1 MRKRLLAVIMACAMS
16 ASAGVVPVLG
26 ADEEPVYWEFGD
38 DDVEVSAAETAA
50 HQYDFVLDRTITNT
64 TKEFFVVFDNSGAVI
79 NPEYK
84 GASLVVKADGKI
96 IFEKKCV
103 TKGDIT
109 EGNMD
114 VKIPK
119 QKAGTKIQ
127 IYLQSKN
134 WKSNVKTITVKSV
147 NKLLLS
153 NRTDKIKKPQ
163 LTQTGYKT
171 CVKAKKGQSLVISNG
186 KKILKTIKFT
196 EDDPAYDITEI
207 IDHYQQ
213 RSELFLYTKQG
224 KKYSKGYVFLPLS
237 IAIAE

>member
-1 MRKRLLAVIMACAMS
+1 MRKRLIAVIMACVMS
-16 ASAGVVPVLG
+16 VSGGMASVMAE
-26 ADEEPVYWEFGD
+26 EEPVYWELASD
-38 DDVEVSAAETAA
+38 EVEVLPAETAA

-64 TKEFFVVFDNSGAVI
+64 TKKFFVVFDNSGAMV

-84 GASLVVKADGKI
+84 DASLIVEADGKI
-96 IFEKKCV
+96 LFQRKCT
-103 TKGDIT
+103 TKGEIT

-114 VKIPK
+114 VEIPK
-119 QKAGTKIQ
+119 QKAGAKIL
-127 IYLQSKN
+127 IYLRSKN
-134 WKSNVKTITVKSV
+134 WKSNVKTIKIKSV

-163 LTQTGYKT
+163 LTQTGYRT
-171 CVKAKKGQSLVISNG
+171 CIKAKKGQSLVISNG

-196 EDDPAYDITEI
+196 ENDPVYDITELV
-207 IDHYQQ
+207 DHYQQ
-213 RSELFLYTKQG
+213 RSELFLYIKQG

>member
-1 MRKRLLAVIMACAMS
+1 MRKRLIAVIMTC
-16 ASAGVVPVLG
+16 VVSVSG
-26 ADEEPVYWEFGD
+26 GMVSVMAEEEPVYWELVSD
-38 DDVEVSAAETAA
+38 EAEVLPAETAA

-196 EDDPAYDITEI
+196 EDAQAYDITEI